1 MSENSNGNYL
11 PDDELDEQEQPQPA
25 VTAPP
30 EKVHIPECR
39 SSYPLWWALVLGTIL
54 TVCWLFASVG
64 LLLRP
69 VAIIVGEV
77 AVICFAALWRYFS
90 NKTLQNR
97 IPPPGWKSHIM
108 PGRLEN
114 LTLEEFDGMRFV
126 LKGDDEDDIEE
137 HRVRW
142 VMRYSKDRLFLSW
155 VLVVLAPLCVVGHFV
170 FPTITTSGSGAE
182 LPQIHNLRE
191 IWIIAAPVLLFAAWI
206 IRLGWNYERQ
216 MLDESQ
222 LYFLRPNPA
231 WLPLLPGKN
240 DIIPLF
246 EILKADPVDTGW
258 GQFWGH
264 GTVELFYQQG
274 YGNVQKKTLRRVPN
288 HHGYCNAVN
297 AMKQKGGMGYGMGMG
312 MGMNMGMM

>member
-1 MSENSNGNYL
+1 MYESSNGNHL
-11 PDDELDEQEQPQPA
+11 PDDAAAEPDETVSEESK
-25 VTAPP
+25 P
-30 EKVHIPECR
+30 EKVHVPQYR
-39 SSYPLWWALVLGTIL
+39 TSYPGWVAIVLGAVL
-54 TVCWLFASVG
+54 TVCWLLVSTKQS
-64 LLLRP
+64 LRFMSI
-69 VAIIVGEV
+69 AGGEV
-77 AVICFAALWRYFS
+77 GVIIFTLLWRYFS

-108 PGRLEN
+108 PGSLEN
-114 LTLEEFDGMRFV
+114 MTIKDFDGMRFV

-155 VLVVLAPLCVVGHFV
+155 VLLALAPLCVVGHFV

-182 LPQIHNLRE
+182 LPQTYNLRE
-191 IWIIAAPVLLFAAWI
+191 IWMIAVPVLLFTAWF

-222 LYFLRPNPA
+222 VYFLRPNPA

-240 DIIPLF
+240 DVIPLF
-246 EILKADPVDTGW
+246 EILKADPKDTIW
-258 GQFWGH
+258 GQFWQH

-274 YGNVQKKTLRRVPN
+274 YGNIRKKTLRRVPN
-288 HHGYCNAVN
+288 HHGYCNAIN
-297 AMKQKGGMGYGMGMG
+297 ALRQKGIMGYGIGMTGMG
-312 MGMNMGMM
+312 MM